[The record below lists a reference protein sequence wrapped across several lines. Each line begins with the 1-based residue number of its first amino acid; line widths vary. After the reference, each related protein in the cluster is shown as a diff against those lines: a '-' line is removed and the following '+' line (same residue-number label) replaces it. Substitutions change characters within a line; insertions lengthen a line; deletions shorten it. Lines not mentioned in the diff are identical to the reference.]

1 MVKSMEEIK
10 KNNFLK
16 KDTLLKKRVKN
27 IGKSRQYVYSRMADI
42 LYHITSKTP
51 TQLVE
56 IALIEQDPFKT
67 INGERTF
74 KYAPFRTINQIQ
86 DEIYETL
93 EKQNLKHS
101 TIAIYI
107 IAFRSFFKYYDVELA
122 QYELKKP
129 QNNNRLKSSELPSY
143 DDVYYAVTHSN
154 TPLQQLL
161 YLFPAKTGLRISDIR
176 SLKFQDVIEGAKLYC
191 NNIDELLKIDPFEKD
206 MFIRLELIPQK
217 TKNRGNLCITFMD
230 PELITYFQNYVI
242 WRKKEIN
249 KTKKSI
255 EKLEKLTSPS
265 SQKKLKT
272 KKKKLESLEITPSA
286 YIFCGIRTEKR
297 LGKSTAGAFF
307 REMNQKIMETYNSK
321 GKDFK
326 KIDYTECYST
336 FRAHNLRK
344 LFSTTCR
351 QNIGKIQRGHGD
363 TYADL
368 DIISL
373 FTGHIPPNGMNSIAY
388 DAVED
393 ESENSYLREMF
404 MKLSQYM
411 IVDPERRQKVELK
424 KENEILSEKYSE
436 TENKIKVLEYNE
448 IQRKRELDE
457 GIKRI
462 KEENREM
469 KENIKNE
476 AAKAVEEALS
486 KYQNNI

>member
-129 QNNNRLKSSELPSY
+129 HNNNRLKSSELPSY

-161 YLFPAKTGLRISDIR
+161 Y
-176 SLKFQDVIEGAKLYC
+176 
-191 NNIDELLKIDPFEKD
+191 
-206 MFIRLELIPQK
+206 
-217 TKNRGNLCITFMD
+217 
-230 PELITYFQNYVI
+230 
-242 WRKKEIN
+242 
-249 KTKKSI
+249 
-255 EKLEKLTSPS
+255 
-265 SQKKLKT
+265 
-272 KKKKLESLEITPSA
+272 
-286 YIFCGIRTEKR
+286 
-297 LGKSTAGAFF
+297 
-307 REMNQKIMETYNSK
+307 
-321 GKDFK
+321 
-326 KIDYTECYST
+326 
-336 FRAHNLRK
+336 
-344 LFSTTCR
+344 
-351 QNIGKIQRGHGD
+351 
-363 TYADL
+363 
-368 DIISL
+368 
-373 FTGHIPPNGMNSIAY
+373 
-388 DAVED
+388 
-393 ESENSYLREMF
+393 
-404 MKLSQYM
+404 
-411 IVDPERRQKVELK
+411 
-424 KENEILSEKYSE
+424 
-436 TENKIKVLEYNE
+436 
-448 IQRKRELDE
+448 
-457 GIKRI
+457 
-462 KEENREM
+462 
-469 KENIKNE
+469 
-476 AAKAVEEALS
+476 
-486 KYQNNI
+486 